1 MKLQRDSRGRFLPKS
16 QTVQSQPVTQ
26 VSTNP
31 VAMIK
36 EQAKQLVGFFGVD
49 IAEAVE
55 KKIFDAVKGTEIYRS
70 NRANLLALYTQ
81 LGMTKMAKV
90 VADDMLA

>member
-1 MKLQRDSRGRFLPKS
+1 MKRDSRGRFLPKS
-16 QTVQSQPVTQ
+16 QTVQSQPVAQ
-26 VSTNP
+26 VSSDP
-31 VAMIK
+31 VAQVKDM
-36 EQAKQLVGFFGVD
+36 AKQLVGFFGVD

-55 KKIFDAVKGTEIYRS
+55 KKIFDAVKGTEIYRA
-70 NRANLLALYTQ
+70 NRASLLALYTQ

>member
-1 MKLQRDSRGRFLPKS
+1 MKRDSQGRFVSQKS
-16 QTVQSQPVTQ
+16 QVAQAQPVAK
-26 VSTNP
+26 VSSDP
-31 VAMIK
+31 VAQVKDM
-36 EQAKQLVGFFGVD
+36 AKQLVGFFGVD

-55 KKIFDAVKGTEIYRS
+55 KKIFDAVKDTEVYQK
-70 NRANLLALYTQ
+70 NRASLLALYTQ

>member
-1 MKLQRDSRGRFLPKS
+1 MKRDSRGRFLPKS
-16 QTVQSQPVTQ
+16 QTVQSQPVAQ
-26 VSTNP
+26 VSSDP
-31 VAMIK
+31 VAQVKDM
-36 EQAKQLVGFFGVD
+36 AKQLVGFFGVD

-55 KKIFDAVKGTEIYRS
+55 KKIFDAVKGTEVYKK
-70 NRANLLALYTQ
+70 NRASLLALYTQ